1 MQFKRTALTAIVIA
15 AAAAPN
21 ASAMPIRDAG
31 TVPAKQHTIKP
42 AHNSS
47 RFEEMAALRR
57 ALQDR
62 EWPQAQ
68 SAPVAP
74 LVRDAGDG
82 FHWRSALI
90 GAAVPLALL
99 LAVVAARP
107 AVTRRRS
114 RVRALA

>member
-21 ASAMPIRDAG
+21 APAMPIRDPG

-42 AHNSS
+42 TQDSS

-57 ALQDR
+57 SLKDR

-82 FHWRSALI
+82 FDWRSALI
-90 GAAVPLALL
+90 GAAVPLTLL
-99 LAVVAARP
+99 LAGSAAWP

-114 RVRALA
+114 RVRVLA

>member
-1 MQFKRTALTAIVIA
+1 MKFKHTALTAIVIA

-21 ASAMPIRDAG
+21 APAMPIRDPG
-31 TVPAKQHTIKP
+31 TVPAKQHTTEP
-42 AHNSS
+42 ASS

-57 ALQDR
+57 SLQERD
-62 EWPQAQ
+62 WAQ
-68 SAPVAP
+68 VRTVPVAP

-90 GAAVPLALL
+90 GAALPLTLL
-99 LAVVAARP
+99 LAALAARP

-114 RVRALA
+114 RMRALA

>member
-1 MQFKRTALTAIVIA
+1 MQLKRTALTAIVIA

-21 ASAMPIRDAG
+21 APAMPIRDPG
-31 TVPAKQHTIKP
+31 TVPAKQHSIGP
-42 AHNSS
+42 AHDSS
-47 RFEEMAALRR
+47 RFEEFAALRR
-57 ALQDR
+57 ALR
-62 EWPQAQ
+62 ERDWAQ
-68 SAPVAP
+68 VRSVPVAP

-90 GAAVPLALL
+90 GAAVPFTLILAL
-99 LAVVAARP
+99 VAARP

>member
-21 ASAMPIRDAG
+21 ASAMPIHDPG
-31 TVPAKQHTIKP
+31 TAPAKQHTIKP
-42 AHNSS
+42 AQHST

-57 ALQDR
+57 SLQDR

-68 SAPVAP
+68 SAPAAP

-90 GAAVPLALL
+90 GAAVPLTLL
-99 LAVVAARP
+99 LAGSAAWP
-107 AVTRRRS
+107 AITRRRS
-114 RVRALA
+114 RVRAVA

>member
-21 ASAMPIRDAG
+21 APAMPIRDQG

-47 RFEEMAALRR
+47 RFEDMAALRR
-57 ALQDR
+57 ALQAR
-62 EWPQAQ
+62 EWPHAQ

-90 GAAVPLALL
+90 GAALPLTLL
-99 LAVVAARP
+99 LTVLAAQP
-107 AVTRRRS
+107 AITRRRS
-114 RVRALA
+114 RVRAPA

>member
-1 MQFKRTALTAIVIA
+1 MQIKRTALTAIVIA

-21 ASAMPIRDAG
+21 APAMPARDPG

-42 AHNSS
+42 AHDSS

-57 ALQDR
+57 YLRDR
-62 EWPQAQ
+62 EVTQAQ

-90 GAAVPLALL
+90 GAAVPLTLL
-99 LAVVAARP
+99 LAAVAARP

>member
-21 ASAMPIRDAG
+21 ASAMPIRDPG

-42 AHNSS
+42 AHDSS
-47 RFEEMAALRR
+47 RFEQEIALRR
-57 ALQDR
+57 VLRDR
-62 EWPQAQ
+62 EWAEAE

-90 GAAVPLALL
+90 GAAVPLTLL
-99 LAVVAARP
+99 LAALAARP

-114 RVRALA
+114 RMRALA

>member
-1 MQFKRTALTAIVIA
+1 MLFKRTALTAIVIA

-21 ASAMPIRDAG
+21 ASAMPIRDPG
-31 TVPAKQHTIKP
+31 TMPAKQHTIKP
-42 AHNSS
+42 AHDSS

-57 ALQDR
+57 SLQERD
-62 EWPQAQ
+62 WAQAR
-68 SAPVAP
+68 SVPVAP

-90 GAAVPLALL
+90 GAAVSLTLL
-99 LAVVAARP
+99 LAVLAARP

-114 RVRALA
+114 RMSALA